1 MSGDPS
7 GRLSIVNGPRAGLD
21 RAISNL
27 IDNACK
33 FDQTGGPIEVIV
45 DGGSLTVLDRGPG
58 IPETDLTK
66 VFDRFHRR
74 RTARGMP
81 GSGLGLAIVRD
92 VVVRMDGTV
101 RAENRSG
108 GGLAIGF
115 DVPTVSPSA
124 ARAPADQPPAA
135 LSPAA
140 RTPVEPS
147 PAETGPTD
155 RNALFMP
162 PAAGTAAPSVPAG
175 DTARRGMK
183 SRCERGH
190 RPPTVTR

>member
-1 MSGDPS
+1 M
-7 GRLSIVNGPRAGLD
+7 
-21 RAISNL
+21 
-27 IDNACK
+27 
-33 FDQTGGPIEVIV
+33 
-45 DGGSLTVLDRGPG
+45 LDRGPG

-66 VFDRFHRR
+66 VFDRFHRAE
-74 RTARGMP
+74 TARAMP

-92 VVVRMDGTV
+92 VVDRMDGTV

-135 LSPAA
+135 LSPAT

-162 PAAGTAAPSVPAG
+162 PAAGTAAPSVPRATPPAG
-175 DTARRGMK
+175 A
-183 SRCERGH
+183 
-190 RPPTVTR
+190 